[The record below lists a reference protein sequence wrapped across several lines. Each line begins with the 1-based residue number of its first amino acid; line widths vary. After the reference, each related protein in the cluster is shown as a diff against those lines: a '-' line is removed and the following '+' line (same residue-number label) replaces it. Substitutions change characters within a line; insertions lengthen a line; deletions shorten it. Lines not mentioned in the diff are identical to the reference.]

1 MNAEQNGK
9 WRSDKKK
16 KKMNEHRQEIRD
28 NGETK

>member
-1 MNAEQNGK
+1 MQSKMENGGLI
-9 WRSDKKK
+9 KK

>member
-1 MNAEQNGK
+1 MQSKMENGGLI
-9 WRSDKKK
+9 KKK